1 MSKFPQEPTDIPF
14 LLALV
19 LVVGA
24 SLTASCLQDSYATYR
39 VTTQMRQEAVKA
51 GAAIF
56 TVNPETGETKFE
68 WINCEKQ
75 SNLIVP

>member
-24 SLTASCLQDSYATYR
+24 SLTASCLQDSYATKR
-39 VTTQMRQEAVKA
+39 VRQEAVKA
-51 GAAIF
+51 GAALF

-68 WINCEKQ
+68 WIKCEKQ